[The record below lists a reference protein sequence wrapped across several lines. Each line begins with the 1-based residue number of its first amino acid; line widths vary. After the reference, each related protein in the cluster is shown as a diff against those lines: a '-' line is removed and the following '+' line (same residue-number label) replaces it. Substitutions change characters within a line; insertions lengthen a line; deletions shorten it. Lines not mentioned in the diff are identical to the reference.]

1 VKLVDTLDLKSSD
14 CNGRTGSS
22 PVPSTKPLLLEEVF
36 LLYKS
41 KLEMSSFVI
50 TKRFND
56 EYKFEFTSRKG
67 KTIFTS
73 NSFELKFECE
83 EEINFLKLNFENAV
97 FLKSKSSSGKY
108 FFRLLIEDRQLAIS
122 RKYST
127 QLMLE
132 KGINEISKYM
142 PKSEILDFSTND
154 FVFE

>member
-1 VKLVDTLDLKSSD
+1 MAT
-14 CNGRTGSS
+14 
-22 PVPSTKPLLLEEVF
+22 
-36 LLYKS
+36 
-41 KLEMSSFVI
+41 FVI

-83 EEINFLKLNFENAV
+83 NEIQTIIDNLQTAT
-97 FLKSKSSSGKY
+97 FLKSKSSGGKY
-108 FFRLLIEDRQLAIS
+108 FFRLLIDNKQYAIS

-132 KGINEISKYM
+132 KGIKEIQKYAE
-142 PKSEILDFSTND
+142 KSEVLDFSGSDLVFAVID
-154 FVFE
+154 FDG

>member
-1 VKLVDTLDLKSSD
+1 
-14 CNGRTGSS
+14 
-22 PVPSTKPLLLEEVF
+22 
-36 LLYKS
+36 
-41 KLEMSSFVI
+41 MSSFVI

-83 EEINFLKLNFENAV
+83 EEIVFLKLNLQNAV

-108 FFRLLIEDRQLAIS
+108 FFRLLIENRQLAIS

-132 KGINEISKYM
+132 KGIKEILKYTI
-142 PKSEILDFSTND
+142 KSEVLDFSNND

>member
-1 VKLVDTLDLKSSD
+1 
-14 CNGRTGSS
+14 
-22 PVPSTKPLLLEEVF
+22 
-36 LLYKS
+36 
-41 KLEMSSFVI
+41 MSSFVI

-83 EEINFLKLNFENAV
+83 EQIDFLKLNLESAV

-108 FFRLLIEDRQLAIS
+108 FFRLLIENKQLAIS

-132 KGINEISKYM
+132 KGINEILKYTT
-142 PKSEILDFSTND
+142 KSETLDFSNND

>member
-1 VKLVDTLDLKSSD
+1 
-14 CNGRTGSS
+14 
-22 PVPSTKPLLLEEVF
+22 
-36 LLYKS
+36 
-41 KLEMSSFVI
+41 MSSFVI